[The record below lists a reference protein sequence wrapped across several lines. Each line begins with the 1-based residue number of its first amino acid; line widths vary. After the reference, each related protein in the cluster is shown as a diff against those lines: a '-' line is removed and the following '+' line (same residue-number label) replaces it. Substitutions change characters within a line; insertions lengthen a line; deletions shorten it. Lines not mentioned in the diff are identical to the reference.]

1 MANTIKQIE
10 TITELNDSFWLRAM
24 INSERFTLN
33 KNDLN
38 VLYYLSS
45 IYIEYT
51 DKDSFVIIF

>member
-10 TITELNDSFWLRAM
+10 TITELKDSFWLRAM